1 MVAKKYTDDDGNS
14 KNYRKR
20 AQREKYRNNE
30 EYYAKINLKYLK
42 KKFQD
47 NKEFEEIMN
56 KDISITDKL
65 LEARVFNFNLKSFKN
80 KI

>member
-1 MVAKKYTDDDGNS
+1 MVAKKYNEEDGDS

-20 AQREKYRNNE
+20 KQREKYRNNE

-42 KKFQD
+42 KKFQG

-56 KDISITDKL
+56 KEIPIAEKL
-65 LEARVFNFNLKSFKN
+65 LEARTFNFNLKSFKN

>member
-1 MVAKKYTDDDGNS
+1 MVAKKYTDEDGDS

-42 KKFQD
+42 KKFQG
-47 NKEFEEIMN
+47 NKDFEEIIN
-56 KDISITDKL
+56 KEIPITEKL